1 LLVSTLGAL
10 LAFPAFPQDDN
21 APPPGRVARLGYIA
35 GTVSFQPASID
46 DWVPAELNHP
56 VTNGDHIWTEADGLA
71 ELQTDNASIRM
82 GASTNF
88 SFLNLNDRVSQIE
101 LTTGSLNV
109 RLHTL
114 APGEGFE
121 IDTPQLSFSLLRN
134 GDYRVD
140 VNENGATTITTVRN
154 GDAEIE
160 IGDQATPVHMGTQMT
175 ASGGENPTLN
185 PGAVPAPDQ
194 FDAFCS
200 LRNAREDASP
210 AALYISRDLTGYAD
224 LNPEGG
230 VWRSVGAYGPVWF
243 PTGEVADWAPYRYG
257 HWAWVEPW
265 GWNWIDDASWG
276 WTPFHYGRWVQ
287 VGGAWGWVPT
297 MPVTVVRPV
306 YAPALVVFTNFDPG
320 VVVAEAAV
328 GWVPLAVGEVYVP
341 PFAVGIG
348 VVGLAAFNFGISI
361 GAGFDIGAAVGIG
374 VGGGFANADAGGTA
388 QGGGDFANGKPM
400 HGDHIHPG
408 HDRMGRGH
416 FGHDPHRAPGR
427 DAVRG
432 HRGDAHGHVPP
443 RGVRDRGVQA
453 HRNVPGRPASFE
465 HGAAARAAHPGRPA
479 GRS

>member
-1 LLVSTLGAL
+1 MAKRLLLVSTLGAL
-10 LAFPAFPQDDN
+10 LALPAFPQDDN

-71 ELQTDNASIRM
+71 ELQTDNATIRM

-140 VNENGATTITTVRN
+140 VTENGATTITTVRN

-230 VWRSVGAYGPVWF
+230 VWRSVGA
-243 PTGEVADWAPYRYG
+243 
-257 HWAWVEPW
+257 
-265 GWNWIDDASWG
+265 
-276 WTPFHYGRWVQ
+276 
-287 VGGAWGWVPT
+287 
-297 MPVTVVRPV
+297 
-306 YAPALVVFTNFDPG
+306 
-320 VVVAEAAV
+320 
-328 GWVPLAVGEVYVP
+328 
-341 PFAVGIG
+341 
-348 VVGLAAFNFGISI
+348 
-361 GAGFDIGAAVGIG
+361 
-374 VGGGFANADAGGTA
+374 
-388 QGGGDFANGKPM
+388 
-400 HGDHIHPG
+400 
-408 HDRMGRGH
+408 
-416 FGHDPHRAPGR
+416 
-427 DAVRG
+427 
-432 HRGDAHGHVPP
+432 
-443 RGVRDRGVQA
+443 
-453 HRNVPGRPASFE
+453 
-465 HGAAARAAHPGRPA
+465 
-479 GRS
+479 